1 MDNLTNNKKKDVEKK
16 DILKP
21 IESVKGELVFEDK
34 VIQKIIGIALDEID
48 GLLTIDGGFFSNI
61 AGKLVNTDNTTS
73 GVDVEVGKKQV
84 AADLSIVAEYGK
96 DVTSIYEKMKQVIS
110 EEVKKMTGLD
120 VIEVNVNVVDVKT
133 KEQHEKDS
141 VTMQDHLTDA
151 ASATGEFTSKQAEKA
166 KEALGVASEKVNN
179 GVQNVKENVEES
191 KEPRVQ

>member
-73 GVDVEVGKKQV
+73 GVDVEVGKKQI